1 MINAGG
7 KIIGLNITAVYA
19 SLFGLLLIFLSSRVV
34 RWRRELSVGLGDG
47 GKESLLRAQR
57 AQANFIEYVPIAL
70 LLLAVAESQGL
81 TGWLLHTSGVILVL
95 ARLLHAWGLSKS
107 SGRSFGRFW
116 GTLLTWAVI
125 LALSL
130 ANIYWALV
138 G

>member
-7 KIIGLNITAVYA
+7 EIIGLNITAVYA

-47 GKESLLRAQR
+47 GEESLLRAQR

-130 ANIYWALV
+130 ANIYGALV

>member
-1 MINAGG
+1 MNAGG
-7 KIIGLNITAVYA
+7 EIIGLNITAVYA

-47 GKESLLRAQR
+47 GEESLLRAQR

-130 ANIYWALV
+130 ANFYGALV

>member
-1 MINAGG
+1 MNAGG
-7 KIIGLNITAVYA
+7 EIIGLNITAVYA

-47 GKESLLRAQR
+47 GEESLLRAQR

-130 ANIYWALV
+130 ANIYGALV
-138 G
+138 D

>member
-1 MINAGG
+1 MNAGG
-7 KIIGLNITAVYA
+7 EIIGLNITAVYA

-47 GKESLLRAQR
+47 GEESLLRAQR

>member
-7 KIIGLNITAVYA
+7 EIIGLNITAVYA

-47 GKESLLRAQR
+47 GEESLSRAQR

-125 LALSL
+125 LALSF
-130 ANIYWALV
+130 ANIYGALV